1 MQRRALTAILRQAA
15 RPATSTLRASSLA
28 ARTTTAY
35 TRSISTSFAA
45 KMPAD
50 SSKAQTKDPYTEATE
65 KDTSPQQKVEE
76 VK

>member
-1 MQRRALTAILRQAA
+1 
-15 RPATSTLRASSLA
+15 
-28 ARTTTAY
+28 
-35 TRSISTSFAA
+35 
-45 KMPAD
+45 MPAD